1 VNLWLAQNSGPKLK
15 VSKMFLMAESW
26 GVQEA
31 GIHGMPELLGLV
43 RELAWVVR
51 CRMPELLGL
60 VRELAWVVEDADD
73 CSSRYCLASPL

>member
-1 VNLWLAQNSGPKLK
+1 MNLWLAKNSGPKLK

-43 RELAWVVR
+43 RELAWVV
-51 CRMPELLGL
+51 
-60 VRELAWVVEDADD
+60 EDADD